1 MTTTRALRGWARSP
15 SHPALR
21 MGVLCPSTGHPGLRD
36 TIPATSEAGGDAF
49 DPPNGLRY
57 APAAL
62 TPPRREHHATRP
74 LGHEPAARSRRQPE
88 EVNPGLAEVRVGEN
102 ETFESALRRF
112 NKKIQQSGIL
122 AEARR
127 REHYE
132 KPSVKRKRKEAKR
145 KKNARTP
152 QG

>member
-1 MTTTRALRGWARSP
+1 MDGAA
-15 SHPALR
+15 
-21 MGVLCPSTGHPGLRD
+21 GL
-36 TIPATSEAGGDAF
+36 G
-49 DPPNGLRY
+49 Y

-62 TPPRREHHATRP
+62 RGAAPNVRWAT
-74 LGHEPAARSRRQPE
+74 ESVATYRSQPG

-145 KKNARTP
+145 KKNART
-152 QG
+152 QVG

>member
-1 MTTTRALRGWARSP
+1 M
-15 SHPALR
+15 
-21 MGVLCPSTGHPGLRD
+21 
-36 TIPATSEAGGDAF
+36 AF
-49 DPPNGLRY
+49 DPFGGLGY
-57 APAAL
+57 APAASGHPC
-62 TPPRREHHATRP
+62 TTHEH
-74 LGHEPAARSRRQPE
+74 ARSRVRAGWPRARRWTRSSSARGGE
-88 EVNPGLAEVRVGEN
+88 PGLAEVRVGEN

-145 KKNARTP
+145 KKNART
-152 QG
+152 QAG